1 MFSVVG
7 RSSGYKEY
15 VVYRALVY
23 CYRRAVYPLR
33 LIPAIPESVSGEV
46 ESEGIY
52 KILQLP
58 RAILPIP

>member
-1 MFSVVG
+1 
-7 RSSGYKEY
+7 
-15 VVYRALVY
+15 VY
-23 CYRRAVYPLR
+23 CYRRAVYSLDR

-52 KILQLP
+52 KIPQLP